1 MMFFVLFSA
10 LTMVGALMLMQ
21 RSLTETNEL
30 HGLFIG
36 GFVFA
41 GLILLL
47 DLLVYAYYTIIDLEV
62 VIVGI
67 DFSRIYK
74 HKSKSQVINF

>member
-74 HKSKSQVINF
+74 HTSKSQVINF